1 MDRLVE
7 PLRVLIVEPRPAP
20 AERLLQAL
28 GKCGWPI
35 DSHRIDDPRELR
47 AAIARFGP
55 QVVLGCDSAGGV
67 AGSDALRLAGAQVP
81 RLPFILVSDRMDGV
95 TASGALRMGAV
106 DCVAVG
112 DLPALSGALD
122 AALSR
127 AAEWREMEQVQHSL
141 RVSEERFRT
150 IVESTEDWV
159 WEVDAHARLTYSNAS
174 VAHCLG
180 YPASELIGL
189 DIHGLLLPGEREAA
203 TALFRRRVNS
213 RRGWRN
219 RLLRWRH
226 LDGGVRILE
235 STARPLLDANG
246 SLLGFRGIDRD
257 VTDRLEQEATIRQ
270 LARIQSVLAALGTAV
285 LRARDLS
292 TLLET
297 ACRLLVEAGEF
308 RAAAVGQRSA
318 GGDMVFTHAC
328 GEPIEIELLG
338 EADHGSHGDER
349 LPARHAS
356 RYRSARSRDAGACIA
371 LPVGQPGWAM
381 LALASATESGFEPAE
396 IDLLKRIADE
406 LDHAREF
413 IARSERLE
421 YLAYRNPESGLP
433 NRASLT
439 QRLPESVDGQGFWIA
454 ALRIARFG
462 QLVESRGR
470 RFGDRLAAAI
480 GDRVTQHL
488 PTAALLAHTGENA
501 FLLAGRA
508 EGAQAEC
515 EAGLDR
521 LLADCSARP
530 ALIDGEQVHFELR
543 AGLARAPEHGHDF
556 DEVEGNALSALA
568 EASRRDLRLA
578 VYRDELS
585 QRARRRLMI
594 ERELRLALE
603 HRTFEMYLQPRF
615 DARTRQL
622 CGAEALLRWRHPE
635 HGPIPPSEL
644 IPLLEET
651 GLIVATGRWMMDCA
665 LATMRRWRTQG
676 REPCRIAVNVSAR
689 ELRQQGLVDACRALI
704 GDAGAQHGLDL
715 EVTESLLMDDIE
727 LSISVLRA
735 LRELGCRIA
744 IDDFGTG
751 YSSLSY
757 LSRLPAD
764 VLKLDQSF
772 TACVANS
779 PATLSLVTTMIG
791 LAHSLGMAVVA
802 EGVEEDEQA
811 RLLQHLGCDELQ
823 GYLLGRPCPV
833 IDFERDFLGQ
843 C

>member
-1 MDRLVE
+1 MDRMVE
-7 PLRVLIVEPRPAP
+7 PLRVLIVDPRPAP

-28 GKCGWPI
+28 GKCGWPVQ
-35 DSHRIDDPRELR
+35 SLRIDDHRELR
-47 AAIARFGP
+47 ASIARFTP
-55 QVVLGCDSAGGV
+55 QVVLGCDSADGL
-67 AGSDALRLAGAQVP
+67 AGSEVLRMAGDQAS
-81 RLPFILVSDRMDGV
+81 RLPFILVSDRLDGP
-95 TASGALRMGAV
+95 TAAAALRLGAV
-106 DCVAVG
+106 DCVAAG
-112 DLPALSGALD
+112 DLPGLAGALD
-122 AALSR
+122 TALSR
-127 AAEWREMEQVQHSL
+127 AAEWREFERVQQAL
-141 RVSEERFRT
+141 RTSEERFRT

-159 WEVDAHARLTYSNAS
+159 WEVDANARLTYSNAS
-174 VAHCLG
+174 VARCLG
-180 YPASELIGL
+180 YPATELIGL
-189 DIHGLLLPGEREAA
+189 DIHGLLLVEEREPARE
-203 TALFRRRVNS
+203 LFRRRVNS

-226 LDGGVRILE
+226 LDGGIRILE
-235 STARPLLDANG
+235 STARPLLDASG
-246 SLLGFRGIDRD
+246 GLLGFRGIDRD
-257 VTDRLEQEATIRQ
+257 VTERLEQEATIRQ

-285 LRARDLS
+285 LRARDLPA
-292 TLLET
+292 LLDM
-297 ACRLLVEAGEF
+297 ACRLLVEEGEF

-318 GGDMVFTHAC
+318 AGAMMFSHAC
-328 GEPIEIELLG
+328 GEPIALEVLG
-338 EADHGSHGDER
+338 DSEPDGNGVGTLP
-349 LPARHAS
+349 LPAG
-356 RYRSARSRDAGACIA
+356 RYRSARSPEGGASIA
-371 LPVGQPGWAM
+371 LTVGQPGWAM
-381 LALASATESGFEPAE
+381 LALTSATGSGFDPDE
-396 IDLLKRIADE
+396 IALLKRIADE

-421 YLAYRNPESGLP
+421 YLAYRHPESGLP
-433 NRASLT
+433 NRAALAL
-439 QRLPESVDGQGFWIA
+439 RLPAAGEGRGYWVA
-454 ALRIARFG
+454 ALRIARFD

-470 RFGDRLAAAI
+470 RFGDRLAAAV
-480 GDRVTQHL
+480 GDRVSQRL
-488 PTAALLAHTGENA
+488 PAAALLAHTGENA
-501 FLLAGRA
+501 FLMAGEA
-508 EGAQAEC
+508 DSALVQC
-515 EAGLDR
+515 EAELDQ
-521 LLADCSARP
+521 LLDQCSTRP
-530 ALIDGEQVHFELR
+530 VLIDGEQIHFELR
-543 AGLARAPEHGHDF
+543 AGLALAPGHGREF
-556 DEVEGNALSALA
+556 EEVESNALAALA
-568 EASRRDLRLA
+568 EAIRRDARLNA
-578 VYRDELS
+578 YRDEIS
-585 QRARRRLMI
+585 QRARRRVMI

-603 HRTFEMYLQPRF
+603 TRTFEMHLQPRF

-622 CGAEALLRWRHPE
+622 CGAEALLRWCHPA

-665 LATMRRWRTQG
+665 LGTMRRWRAEG
-676 REPCRIAVNVSAR
+676 RENCRIAVNVSAR

-704 GDAGAQHGLDL
+704 GDAGDQHGLDL

-727 LSISVLRA
+727 LSISVLEA
-735 LRELGCRIA
+735 LRALGCRIA

-833 IDFERDFLGQ
+833 AEFERRFLDQ
-843 C
+843 A